1 MDKRWI
7 GILIIFIA
15 GLSCMYLIVDSS
27 NTVGK
32 AVTVVDEMTITVP
45 SGFNILK
52 STEKSVH
59 LLDHQNNTANITI
72 KGLGDNST
80 EFFNYKI
87 KSLQES
93 GEANITE
100 MTENSTAKVIFYKNL
115 TDDKEYSISYF
126 VKDNRTIELKMDKYD
141 NWKDDWDFI
150 VSTIVH
156 NFKQNK

>member
-1 MDKRWI
+1 MDKRWL
-7 GILIIFIA
+7 GILIIVIA
-15 GLSCMYLIVDSS
+15 GLACMYLIVDSS

-32 AVTVVDEMTITVP
+32 AVTVVDEMTVTLP

-52 STEKSVH
+52 STDKSVH

-72 KGLGDNST
+72 KGLGDNSS
-80 EFFNYKI
+80 EFFKNKL
-87 KSLQES
+87 KSLKDS
-93 GEANITE
+93 GEVNITDT
-100 MTENSTAKVIFYKNL
+100 TENSTAKVIFYKNL
-115 TDDKEYSISYF
+115 TNDKEYSISYF

-150 VSTIVH
+150 VSTVVH